1 MPQEKKRMKNPGN
14 PNPGGARSTAASRS
28 QAQAE
33 PMEERIRQRAYEI
46 YMARGGAAGDAMA
59 DWFQAERELRAG
71 MQE

>member
-1 MPQEKKRMKNPGN
+1 
-14 PNPGGARSTAASRS
+14 
-28 QAQAE
+28 
-33 PMEERIRQRAYEI
+33 MEERIRQRAYEI